1 MSEHPMA
8 RRDTRVRFSFDHG
21 SPQAGGSHP
30 ESDPGY
36 PRSSSFPI
44 LEPQPVHSP
53 HTHDP
58 LFTHSRR
65 ATWAQP
71 SQFSPPQGYIQNPNF
86 DRYWGRVRDD
96 ADRVR
101 PTQPVPP
108 GARFDLESPDDV
120 GPLDPSP
127 IHPGYVG
134 GRDRGYAPDTRIP
147 AERPLVNPL
156 VNGSPRQSDETL
168 HNDDLELEQFPKSSD
183 TPKDGYFNPIPG
195 YPTPPRA
202 ALRHSIRRSHSE
214 DFLAPTA
221 ARGGSGSTLEAGPG
235 ARREQKGMFSK
246 LMHTYGLSRG
256 ERQVSQGTIS
266 TGVDSRYQS
275 QNVSRANSNESGNAI
290 LRMRRTRRVDSM
302 LSLGGDALLDDDDPR
317 ITGVKPNRIDD
328 ENKAHETFKASL
340 KLDKKMKDPCIV
352 LNINTVPDRQKFIL
366 RLAKALMTYGAP
378 SHRIESQLIAAAR
391 VLEIDASFVHLPSI
405 IIASFGDAA
414 LHQSE
419 THFVK
424 SSGGLDL
431 GKLHMTHT
439 IYRKVVHDEIGAKD
453 GTMELAKLM
462 RQKPIYGLRIRCLLA
477 LLCSAIICPVGFGGS
492 FVDMWISGVA
502 GMILCWLQLY
512 AASKSALYSNVFE
525 ISAAMLVSFVARG
538 LASLPSGIFCYSAI
552 SSAGVVLILPG
563 FMVLSSSLELA
574 SKNLI
579 SGSVKMVYAIVYS
592 LFLGFSLTIGSDLYF
607 LVDVGARHRR
617 EQATQALDSQ
627 TIIHGTFKSDNTSI
641 FPFNGTFV
649 FKNVT
654 ANLPSNSYYQAKG
667 CYRDSNWPWYLRTL
681 PEWTLFFLVPLFSLF
696 GSFASMQPL
705 RSVQLPVMVFISCA
719 AFAANKAANRY
730 IFDRSDVVSAI
741 GAFVVGVLG
750 NLYSRVFRGTAF
762 VVMVN
767 GIGFLI
773 PSGIAAAG
781 GLAQNYRGS
790 DSDQYSSG
798 LSLGFRMVQVAIGIT
813 VGLFGSGLIVYSF
826 GSRKRGA
833 LFAF

>member
-1 MSEHPMA
+1 MSEYPMA

-21 SPQAGGSHP
+21 SPQAGGNHLENDS
-30 ESDPGY
+30 EY

-44 LEPQPVHSP
+44 LEPQPIHSP
-53 HTHDP
+53 RTHDSQ
-58 LFTHSRR
+58 FTHSRR

-71 SQFSPPQGYIQNPNF
+71 GQFSPPQGYIQNPNF
-86 DRYWGRVRDD
+86 DRYWGRVRDG
-96 ADRVR
+96 ADYVQSAR
-101 PTQPVPP
+101 PVPP
-108 GARFDLESPDDV
+108 GGRFDLENTSDV

-134 GRDRGYAPDTRIP
+134 GRDRGYVPDTRTP
-147 AERPLVNPL
+147 VERPPLNPL

-168 HNDDLELEQFPKSSD
+168 RNDDFEPEQFSKSPD
-183 TPKDGYFNPIPG
+183 TPKDGYFSPIPG
-195 YPTPPRA
+195 YPAPPQT
-202 ALRHSIRRSHSE
+202 ALRHGIRRSYSE
-214 DFLAPTA
+214 DLSAPTA
-221 ARGGSGSTLEAGPG
+221 ARGGSGSALEAGPG
-235 ARREQKGMFSK
+235 GYREQKGTFSK

-275 QNVSRANSNESGNAI
+275 QAVSRANSNESGNAI
-290 LRMRRTRRVDSM
+290 LRMRRTRRVDST

-317 ITGVKPNRIDD
+317 ITGAKPNRIDD
-328 ENKAHETFKASL
+328 ENKARETFKQSL
-340 KLDKKMKDPCIV
+340 KLDKKMKGPCIV
-352 LNINTVPDRQKFIL
+352 LNVNTVPDRQRFIL
-366 RLAKALMTYGAP
+366 RLAKALMTHGAP

-414 LHQSE
+414 SHQSE

-424 SSGGLDL
+424 SGGGLDL
-431 GKLHMTHT
+431 GKLHMTHA

-453 GTMELAKLM
+453 GTIELAKLM
-462 RQKPIYGLRIRCLLA
+462 RQRPIYGLRIRCILA

-502 GMILCWLQLY
+502 GMVLCWLQLY
-512 AASKSALYSNVFE
+512 AASKSALYSNVFD
-525 ISAAMLVSFVARG
+525 
-538 LASLPSGIFCYSAI
+538 
-552 SSAGVVLILPG
+552 
-563 FMVLSSSLELA
+563 SLELA

-607 LVDVGARHRR
+607 LVDASARRRR
-617 EQATQALDSQ
+617 EQATQAFDSQ
-627 TIIHGTFKSDNTSI
+627 TVIHGTFKSDNTSI
-641 FPFNGTFV
+641 FPFDGTFV
-649 FKNVT
+649 FKNLT
-654 ANLPSNSYYQAKG
+654 AGLPSSSYYQAKG
-667 CYRDSNWPWYLRTL
+667 CYRDSNWPWYLHTF
-681 PEWTLFFLVPLFSLF
+681 PEWTLFFLVPLFSFF
-696 GSFASMQPL
+696 GSLASMQPL
-705 RSVQLPVMVFISCA
+705 RSIQLPVMVFISCA
-719 AFAANKAANRY
+719 AYAANKAANRY

>member
-1 MSEHPMA
+1 MSEYPMV
-8 RRDTRVRFSFDHG
+8 RRDTRVRFSLDHG
-21 SPQAGGSHP
+21 SPQAGGNRP
-30 ESDPGY
+30 ENDP
-36 PRSSSFPI
+36 SSSFPI

-53 HTHDP
+53 RTHEP
-58 LFTHSRR
+58 SFTHSRR
-65 ATWAQP
+65 ATWTQP

-86 DRYWGRVRDD
+86 DGYWGRVRDE
-96 ADRVR
+96 ADYVR
-101 PTQPVPP
+101 STRPVPQ
-108 GARFDLESPDDV
+108 GGRFNLESASDID
-120 GPLDPSP
+120 PLDPLP
-127 IHPGYVG
+127 IHPGYLD
-134 GRDRGYAPDTRIP
+134 GRERGYIPDTRIP
-147 AERPLVNPL
+147 AQRPPANPL
-156 VNGSPRQSDETL
+156 VDGSPRQSDETL
-168 HNDDLELEQFPKSSD
+168 RNDDLEPEQFSKSPG
-183 TPKDGYFNPIPG
+183 TPRDRYFSPVPG
-195 YPTPPRA
+195 YPAPPQT
-202 ALRHSIRRSHSE
+202 ALRHGIRRSHSE
-214 DFLAPTA
+214 DFSAPAA
-221 ARGGSGSTLEAGPG
+221 ARGGSGSALEAGPG
-235 ARREQKGMFSK
+235 AYREQRGTFSK
-246 LMHTYGLSRG
+246 LIHTYGLSRG

-266 TGVDSRYQS
+266 TGIDSRYQS
-275 QNVSRANSNESGNAI
+275 QTVSRANSNQSGNAV
-290 LRMRRTRRVDSM
+290 LRMRRSRRVDSAF
-302 LSLGGDALLDDDDPR
+302 SLGGDALLDDDDPR
-317 ITGVKPNRIDD
+317 VTGVKPNRIDD
-328 ENKAHETFKASL
+328 ENKARETFKESL
-340 KLDKKMKDPCIV
+340 KKMKDPCIV
-352 LNINTVPDRQKFIL
+352 LNISTVPDRQKFIL
-366 RLAKALMTYGAP
+366 RLAKTLMAYGAP
-378 SHRIESQLIAAAR
+378 SHRIESQLVAAAR

-414 LHQSE
+414 SHQSE

-424 SSGGLDL
+424 SGGGLDL
-431 GKLHMTHT
+431 GKLHATHA

-462 RQKPIYGLRIRCLLA
+462 RQKPIYGLRIRCILA

-502 GMILCWLQLY
+502 GMIICWLQLY

-563 FMVLSSSLELA
+563 FMVLCSSLELA

-607 LVDVGARHRR
+607 LVDSSARHRR

-649 FKNVT
+649 FRNVT
-654 ANLPSNSYYQAKG
+654 ADLPSSSHYQAKG
-667 CYRDSNWPWYLRTL
+667 CYRDNNWPWYLHAF

-705 RSVQLPVMVFISCA
+705 RSIQLPVMVFISCA

>member
-1 MSEHPMA
+1 MTQLKP
-8 RRDTRVRFSFDHG
+8 DVR
-21 SPQAGGSHP
+21 
-30 ESDPGY
+30 
-36 PRSSSFPI
+36 
-44 LEPQPVHSP
+44 
-53 HTHDP
+53 
-58 LFTHSRR
+58 
-65 ATWAQP
+65 
-71 SQFSPPQGYIQNPNF
+71 
-86 DRYWGRVRDD
+86 
-96 ADRVR
+96 
-101 PTQPVPP
+101 
-108 GARFDLESPDDV
+108 
-120 GPLDPSP
+120 
-127 IHPGYVG
+127 
-134 GRDRGYAPDTRIP
+134 
-147 AERPLVNPL
+147 
-156 VNGSPRQSDETL
+156 
-168 HNDDLELEQFPKSSD
+168 
-183 TPKDGYFNPIPG
+183 
-195 YPTPPRA
+195 
-202 ALRHSIRRSHSE
+202 
-214 DFLAPTA
+214 
-221 ARGGSGSTLEAGPG
+221 
-235 ARREQKGMFSK
+235 
-246 LMHTYGLSRG
+246 
-256 ERQVSQGTIS
+256 
-266 TGVDSRYQS
+266 
-275 QNVSRANSNESGNAI
+275 
-290 LRMRRTRRVDSM
+290 
-302 LSLGGDALLDDDDPR
+302 
-317 ITGVKPNRIDD
+317 
-328 ENKAHETFKASL
+328 
-340 KLDKKMKDPCIV
+340 
-352 LNINTVPDRQKFIL
+352 
-366 RLAKALMTYGAP
+366 
-378 SHRIESQLIAAAR
+378 
-391 VLEIDASFVHLPSI
+391 
-405 IIASFGDAA
+405 
-414 LHQSE
+414 
-419 THFVK
+419 
-424 SSGGLDL
+424 
-431 GKLHMTHT
+431 
-439 IYRKVVHDEIGAKD
+439 
-453 GTMELAKLM
+453 
-462 RQKPIYGLRIRCLLA
+462 
-477 LLCSAIICPVGFGGS
+477 
-492 FVDMWISGVA
+492 
-502 GMILCWLQLY
+502 
-512 AASKSALYSNVFE
+512 

-654 ANLPSNSYYQAKG
+654 TNLPSNSYYQAKG
-667 CYRDSNWPWYLRTL
+667 CYRDNSWPWYLRTL

-798 LSLGFRMVQVAIGIT
+798 LSLGFRMNLQVQVAIGIT